1 MKACPLGTI
10 AATVV
15 ILHNRFPVMSRATGK
30 GYVASSPSTHC
41 TSPVARYNDLAGEQL
56 VSLLELPPPMI
67 SLMTVHHLVWLEL
80 HYTSLNNAI

>member
-30 GYVASSPSTHC
+30 GYVAPFTHC
-41 TSPVARYNDLAGEQL
+41 TSPVARYNGLAGE
-56 VSLLELPPPMI
+56 LLETLPELPSPMI
-67 SLMTVHHLVWLEL
+67 
-80 HYTSLNNAI
+80 